1 MKKYISIFVFCM
13 LLSVYGQT
21 AVKKSSL
28 STAGGSQT
36 AGNTTVI
43 YAVGEVAVQEQTQGN
58 ILVSEG
64 FVGPDFSALGIENYS
79 DLTGI
84 EVYPNPVKDIFT
96 VNLPANR
103 SYEFY
108 LYDMN
113 GKQIWAKTGDKKKQQ
128 FNIDDFQSAVYLLVI
143 VDRNLQKK
151 KIVKLQKK

>member
-1 MKKYISIFVFCM
+1 MKTLITIIAF
-13 LLSVYGQT
+13 LLLVSVYGQT

-64 FVGPDFSALGIENYS
+64 FVGPDFSALDIENYS

-96 VNLPANR
+96 VSLPANR

-113 GKQIWAKTGDKKKQQ
+113 GKQIWAKTGDNEQQQ
-128 FNIDDFQSAVYLLVI
+128 FNIARLHPAVYVLAVI
-143 VDRNLQKK
+143 DRNNQLK
-151 KIVKLQKK
+151 KIVKLQKE